1 METPDSTHHREVSMQ
16 EAGKQAPIL
25 AENLDPSLE
34 IQEKLPHSLTE
45 HQENLKTHVG
55 HSVPASPEMFSRS
68 DPAQASN
75 NSLIDKTDGATSTNN
90 TEKANSISDN
100 GSGSDSTM
108 VTSERKSNGENTDHH
123 VSIAYTQNKRG
134 ETESRS
140 ERPYKGLVD
149 TAAPFESVK
158 EAVTKFGGIVDWKA
172 YRTHTLESF
181 IYIIC
186 RGRAIQLELEKVKQ
200 DIPQVKESS
209 ETAEMARSQVVEE
222 LEITKRIVE
231 ELKHKLERAQVE
243 LEQSKQD
250 SELAQLR
257 AQEMELGIDNEASVI
272 AQTQLAVAKERNQKA
287 IDELK
292 MVKEG
297 LGLTQEQY
305 TTLVS
310 EKDATIQRAEEAAS
324 AAKETEKRVEELTLE
339 LFASRESLELAHAA
353 HHEAEEHRLGAA
365 LAKEQ
370 DCLAW
375 ERELQQA
382 KEELRQLDE
391 QILSKT
397 SVQSKLDGNKDN
409 LLRLSADLAAYMAN
423 KLSEEAGAVE
433 EHGGSDEDRE
443 MSRSIKQA
451 LASARME
458 LEDVRGNITKA
469 NEEANL
475 IQAVAESL
483 RTELDK
489 EKASLVTLQQ
499 RESMAS
505 ITVSSLEAELS
516 RTKQE
521 IEMLYTKEA
530 ESRAKMADIP
540 KMLQRAAQEA
550 DDAKV
555 AAHSAQEELRKSKE
569 EAEQAKAAATTAE
582 VRLRAA
588 LKEIEASKASERLAL
603 VAAQALQE
611 SEEATGAEDSP
622 RVTLPVG
629 EYHLLSKRVHEA
641 EELANERVM
650 ASLAQIKVAKES
662 ESRSLER
669 LLEVSRSM
677 DQKKDALKI
686 AWQRAAMAEEG
697 KLGAEAQLRKW
708 RSEHKQLRKAHEAAK
723 HAISPLSTPFAEYK
737 EASYQENKAVL
748 TEPKSHMS
756 DNSMDGFASDKKLP
770 KKKKKSLFPQMSTL
784 FSRKVQTQT

>member
-1 METPDSTHHREVSMQ
+1 METPDSTHRSDASM
-16 EAGKQAPIL
+16 EGAGKPAPVL
-25 AENLDPSLE
+25 AENLDPTLE
-34 IQEKLPHSLTE
+34 IQEKLPHNLTGHQEKLTE
-45 HQENLKTHVG
+45 HHIG
-55 HSVPASPEMFSRS
+55 HSVPASPEMFPRS
-68 DPAQASN
+68 DPAQVSKI
-75 NSLIDKTDGATSTNN
+75 SLNGKTDDATSTNDS
-90 TEKANSISDN
+90 EKVNNIPDN
-100 GSGSDSTM
+100 ASRSDSAM
-108 VTSERKSNGENTDHH
+108 VTSESKSNGDKPDYRAN
-123 VSIAYTQNKRG
+123 IAAAPSKG
-134 ETESRS
+134 AETES
-140 ERPYKGLVD
+140 RPYKGLVD

-158 EAVTKFGGIVDWKA
+158 EVVTKFGGIVDWKA
-172 YRTHTLESF
+172 YRTRTLER
-181 IYIIC
+181 
-186 RGRAIQLELEKVKQ
+186 RGAMQLELEKVKQ
-200 DIPQVKESS
+200 DIPQIKEDS
-209 ETAEMARSQVVEE
+209 ETAETARSQVVEE
-222 LEITKRIVE
+222 LETTKRLVE
-231 ELKHKLERAQVE
+231 ELKHKLERAEVE

-257 AQEMELGIDNEASVI
+257 AQEMELGIDNGASVV
-272 AQTQLAVAKERNQKA
+272 AQTELAVATERHQKA
-287 IDELK
+287 IEELK

-297 LGLTQEQY
+297 LGSTHEQY
-305 TTLVS
+305 TTLVT
-310 EKDATIQRAEEAAS
+310 ERDAAIKRAEEAAS

-353 HHEAEEHRLGAA
+353 HHDAEEHRLGAA

-382 KEELRQLDE
+382 KEELRQLNE

-397 SVQSKLDGNKDN
+397 SAQSKLDGNKGI

-423 KLSEEAGAVE
+423 KSSEEAGAVE
-433 EHGGSDEDRE
+433 EHGSEEDRE

-458 LEDVRGNITKA
+458 LEDVRGNIAKT
-469 NEEANL
+469 NDEANL
-475 IQAVAESL
+475 IRAVAESL

-489 EKASLVTLQQ
+489 EKALLVTLQQ

-505 ITVSSLEAELS
+505 ITLSSLEAELS

-521 IEMLYTKEA
+521 IEMAYTKEA
-530 ESRAKMADIP
+530 ESRAKMAGIP

-555 AAHSAQEELRKSKE
+555 AAHSAREELRKSKE

-611 SEEATGAEDSP
+611 SEEATSSEDSP

-641 EELANERVM
+641 EELASERVA
-650 ASLAQIKVAKES
+650 ASLAQIELAKES
-662 ESRSLER
+662 ESRSLDR
-669 LLEVSRSM
+669 LLEVTKSK

-686 AWQRAAMAEEG
+686 ASQRAAMAEEG

-723 HAISPLSTPFAEYK
+723 HAISPLSTPFAGYK
-737 EASYQENKAVL
+737 EASYQENKEVL
-748 TEPKSHMS
+748 AEPISYMS
-756 DNSMDGFASDKKLP
+756 DNSMGGFVSDKKLR
-770 KKKKKSLFPQMSTL
+770 KKKTLFPQMSTL

>member
-1 METPDSTHHREVSMQ
+1 METIDSTHRRDASMQ
-16 EAGKQAPIL
+16 GAAEPAPVL

-34 IQEKLPHSLTE
+34 IQEKLPHNLTE
-45 HQENLKTHVG
+45 QQENLNTVVG
-55 HSVPASPEMFSRS
+55 LEV
-68 DPAQASN
+68 SN
-75 NSLIDKTDGATSTNN
+75 NSLNDKTDDTTSTNN
-90 TEKANSISDN
+90 TEKVNNISDS
-100 GSGSDSTM
+100 GSGSGSIM
-108 VTSERKSNGENTDHH
+108 VTSARKSNGDNMDHH
-123 VSIAYTQNKRG
+123 ANIAATPNKRAV
-134 ETESRS
+134 TES
-140 ERPYKGLVD
+140 RPYKGLVD

-172 YRTHTLESF
+172 YRNHTMER
-181 IYIIC
+181 
-186 RGRAIQLELEKVKQ
+186 RGAMQLELEKVKQ
-200 DIPQVKESS
+200 DIPQVKQGS
-209 ETAEMARSQVVEE
+209 ETAEMARSQVAEE
-222 LEITKRIVE
+222 LETTKRLVE

-257 AQEMELGIDNEASVI
+257 AQEMELGIDNGASVV
-272 AQTQLAVAKERNQKA
+272 AQTELAVAKERHQKA
-287 IDELK
+287 IEELK
-292 MVKEG
+292 MVKEV
-297 LGLTQEQY
+297 LGSTQEQY
-305 TTLVS
+305 TTLIT
-310 EKDATIQRAEEAAS
+310 ERDAAIKRAEEAAS
-324 AAKETEKRVEELTLE
+324 SAKETEKRVEELTLE
-339 LFASRESLELAHAA
+339 LFASRESLELAHTA
-353 HHEAEEHRLGAA
+353 HHDAEEHRLGAA

-397 SVQSKLDGNKDN
+397 SAQSKLDGNKGI

-423 KLSEEAGAVE
+423 KSSEEDGAVE
-433 EHGGSDEDRE
+433 EHGSEEDRE

-458 LEDVRGNITKA
+458 LEDVRGNIAKT
-469 NEEANL
+469 NDEANL
-475 IQAVAESL
+475 IRAVAESL
-483 RTELDK
+483 SSELEK

-521 IEMLYTKEA
+521 IEMAYTKEA

-555 AAHSAQEELRKSKE
+555 AAHSAREELMKSKE

-611 SEEATGAEDSP
+611 SEEATSSEDSP

-641 EELANERVM
+641 EELASERVA
-650 ASLAQIKVAKES
+650 ASLAQIELAKES

-669 LLEVSRSM
+669 LLEVSGSV

-686 AWQRAAMAEEG
+686 ASQRAAMAEEG

-723 HAISPLSTPFAEYK
+723 HASSPLSTPFAGYK
-737 EASYQENKAVL
+737 EASYKENKEVL
-748 TEPKSHMS
+748 TEAISYMS
-756 DNSMDGFASDKKLP
+756 DNSMGGFVSDKKLR
-770 KKKKKSLFPQMSTL
+770 KKKTLFPQMSTL

>member
-1 METPDSTHHREVSMQ
+1 MESIDSTHRRDASMQ
-16 EAGKQAPIL
+16 GAAEPAPVL

-34 IQEKLPHSLTE
+34 IQEKLPHNLTE
-45 HQENLKTHVG
+45 QQENLNTVVG
-55 HSVPASPEMFSRS
+55 LEV
-68 DPAQASN
+68 SN
-75 NSLIDKTDGATSTNN
+75 NSLNDKTDDTTSTNN
-90 TEKANSISDN
+90 TEKVNNISDS
-100 GSGSDSTM
+100 GSGSGSIM
-108 VTSERKSNGENTDHH
+108 VTSARKSNGDNMDHH
-123 VSIAYTQNKRG
+123 ANIAATPNKRAV
-134 ETESRS
+134 TES
-140 ERPYKGLVD
+140 RPYKGLVD

-172 YRTHTLESF
+172 YRNHTMER
-181 IYIIC
+181 
-186 RGRAIQLELEKVKQ
+186 RGAMQLELEKVKQ
-200 DIPQVKESS
+200 DIPQVKQGS

-222 LEITKRIVE
+222 LETTKRLVE

-257 AQEMELGIDNEASVI
+257 AQEMELGIDNGASVV
-272 AQTQLAVAKERNQKA
+272 AQTELAVAKERHQKA
-287 IDELK
+287 IEELK
-292 MVKEG
+292 MVKEV
-297 LGLTQEQY
+297 LGSTQEQY
-305 TTLVS
+305 TTLIT
-310 EKDATIQRAEEAAS
+310 ERDAAIKRAEEAAS
-324 AAKETEKRVEELTLE
+324 SAKETEKRVEELTLE
-339 LFASRESLELAHAA
+339 LFASRESLELAHTA
-353 HHEAEEHRLGAA
+353 HHDAEEHRLGAA

-397 SVQSKLDGNKDN
+397 SAQSKLDGNKGI

-423 KLSEEAGAVE
+423 KSSEEDGAVE
-433 EHGGSDEDRE
+433 EHGSEEDRE

-458 LEDVRGNITKA
+458 LEDVRGNIAKT
-469 NEEANL
+469 NDEANL
-475 IQAVAESL
+475 IRAVAESL
-483 RTELDK
+483 SSELEK

-521 IEMLYTKEA
+521 IEMAYTKEA

-555 AAHSAQEELRKSKE
+555 AAHSAREELMKSKE

-611 SEEATGAEDSP
+611 SKEATSSEDSP
-622 RVTLPVG
+622 RVTLP
-629 EYHLLSKRVHEA
+629 
-641 EELANERVM
+641 
-650 ASLAQIKVAKES
+650 SLAQIELAKES

-669 LLEVSRSM
+669 LLEVSRSV

-686 AWQRAAMAEEG
+686 ASQRAAMAEEG

-723 HAISPLSTPFAEYK
+723 HASSPLSTPFAGYK
-737 EASYQENKAVL
+737 EASYKENKEVL
-748 TEPKSHMS
+748 TEAISYMS
-756 DNSMDGFASDKKLP
+756 DNSMGGFVSDKKLR
-770 KKKKKSLFPQMSTL
+770 KKKTFFPQMSTL

>member
-1 METPDSTHHREVSMQ
+1 METPDSTHHSVASVQ
-16 EAGKQAPIL
+16 DAGEPAPVL
-25 AENLDPSLE
+25 AENPDPSLE
-34 IQEKLPHSLTE
+34 IQEKLPHNLTGHKENLTE
-45 HQENLKTHVG
+45 HHIG
-55 HSVPASPEMFSRS
+55 HSVPASPEMFPRS
-68 DPAQASN
+68 VPAQVSN
-75 NSLIDKTDGATSTNN
+75 NSLTEKTDDATSTNN
-90 TEKANSISDN
+90 SEKVNNIPHN
-100 GSGSDSTM
+100 GSCSDSTM
-108 VTSERKSNGENTDHH
+108 VTSESKSNGHNPDHRAN
-123 VSIAYTQNKRG
+123 IAATPNKG
-134 ETESRS
+134 AETES
-140 ERPYKGLVD
+140 RPYKGLVD

-158 EAVTKFGGIVDWKA
+158 DAVTKFGGIVDWKA
-172 YRTHTLESF
+172 YRTHTLER
-181 IYIIC
+181 
-186 RGRAIQLELEKVKQ
+186 RGAMQLELEKVKQ
-200 DIPQVKESS
+200 DIPQVKGSS

-222 LEITKRIVE
+222 LETTKRLVE
-231 ELKHKLERAQVE
+231 ELKHKLERAEVE

-257 AQEMELGIDNEASVI
+257 AQEMERGIDNGASVV
-272 AQTQLAVAKERNQKA
+272 AQTELAVAKERHQKA
-287 IDELK
+287 IEELK

-297 LGLTQEQY
+297 LGSTQEQY
-305 TTLVS
+305 TTLVT
-310 EKDATIQRAEEAAS
+310 ERDAATKRAEEAAS

-353 HHEAEEHRLGAA
+353 HHDAEEHRLGAA

-397 SVQSKLDGNKDN
+397 SAQSKLDGNKGIF
-409 LLRLSADLAAYMAN
+409 LRLSADLAAYMAN
-423 KLSEEAGAVE
+423 KSSEEDGAVE
-433 EHGGSDEDRE
+433 EHGSEEDRE

-451 LASARME
+451 LASARVE
-458 LEDVRGNITKA
+458 LEDVRGNIAKA
-469 NEEANL
+469 NDEANL
-475 IQAVAESL
+475 IRAVAESL

-505 ITVSSLEAELS
+505 ITLSSLEAELS
-516 RTKQE
+516 RTKHE
-521 IEMLYTKEA
+521 IEMAYTKEA

-555 AAHSAQEELRKSKE
+555 AAHSAREDLRKSKE
-569 EAEQAKAAATTAE
+569 ETEQAKAAATTAE

-611 SEEATGAEDSP
+611 SEEATSSEDSP
-622 RVTLPVG
+622 RVTLPLG

-641 EELANERVM
+641 EELASERVA
-650 ASLAQIKVAKES
+650 ASLAQIELAKES
-662 ESRSLER
+662 ESRSLDR

-686 AWQRAAMAEEG
+686 ASQRAAMAEEG

-723 HAISPLSTPFAEYK
+723 HATSPLSTPFAGYK
-737 EASYQENKAVL
+737 EASYQENKEVL
-748 TEPKSHMS
+748 TEPISYMS
-756 DNSMDGFASDKKLP
+756 DNSMGGFVSDKKLR
-770 KKKKKSLFPQMSTL
+770 KKKSFFPQMSSV